1 MRAALLWVIIGS
13 VATGCW
19 WEVRERL
26 ARERGRPRREVVA
39 DVAISV
45 AGAVIVCYAL
55 IVGLV
60 RPL

>member
-1 MRAALLWVIIGS
+1 MRTALLWLIIGL

-19 WEVRERL
+19 WQVRERL
-26 ARERGRPRREVVA
+26 ARERGRPRREVLA

-45 AGAVIVCYAL
+45 AGAVLVCYAL
-55 IVGLV
+55 IIGLV